1 VKKITLIQNFHEIS
15 IQTFSRSVVVV
26 IEFAD
31 IVSAFK
37 QIQLELVDMKY

>member
-1 VKKITLIQNFHEIS
+1 MTLILNFHEIS

-37 QIQLELVDMKY
+37 QIRLELADMKY